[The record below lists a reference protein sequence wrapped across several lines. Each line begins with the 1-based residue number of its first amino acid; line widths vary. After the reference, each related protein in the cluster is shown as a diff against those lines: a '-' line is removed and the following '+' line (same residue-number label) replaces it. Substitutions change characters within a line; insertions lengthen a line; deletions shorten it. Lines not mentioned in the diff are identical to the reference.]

1 MTTNKCKITD
11 QQRVLD
17 CEHSRL
23 REALMAHSPVSA
35 PLYRPVRA
43 AIPVGPSLSKES
55 KLYLALLSLAGV
67 TVFCHTLIS
76 IISF

>member
-1 MTTNKCKITD
+1 MTTNKCKITA

-23 REALMAHSPVSA
+23 REALMAHSPASA
-35 PLYRPVRA
+35 PIYRPVQA
-43 AIPVGPSLSKES
+43 VPVGSSLSKES
-55 KLYLALLSLAGV
+55 KLYLALLSLAGI

>member
-1 MTTNKCKITD
+1 MTTKQCKITD

-23 REALMAHSPVSA
+23 REALMAHSSVRA
-35 PLYRPVRA
+35 PLYRTAQTV
-43 AIPVGPSLSKES
+43 PVGPSLSKES
-55 KLYLALLSLAGV
+55 KLYLALLSLAGI
-67 TVFCHTLIS
+67 TVLCHTLIS

>member
-1 MTTNKCKITD
+1 MTTKQCKITD

-35 PLYRPVRA
+35 PLYRPVQA
-43 AIPVGPSLSKES
+43 VPVGSSLSKES
-55 KLYLALLSLAGV
+55 KLYLALLTLAGV

>member
-1 MTTNKCKITD
+1 
-11 QQRVLD
+11 
-17 CEHSRL
+17 
-23 REALMAHSPVSA
+23 MAHSPVSA